1 MQLFDAMPERNVVSC
16 NSMAGFALNRQPAV
30 VIEFFKEMIDS
41 WDLKPDEVTMIGAL
55 SACGHVG
62 DIELGDWYCGLHC

>member
-1 MQLFDAMPERNVVSC
+1 MICGYIRRGDLSSVMQLFDAMPERNVVSC

-41 WDLKPDEVTMIGAL
+41 
-55 SACGHVG
+55 
-62 DIELGDWYCGLHC
+62 